1 MEVIPT
7 DLFLL
12 SLTTEM
18 VNREKS
24 ETILLSEEDMAF
36 GVVKVVVT
44 IVWWSAYLHPHNRA
58 IHPYLSSGSTAE
70 WAPL

>member
-44 IVWWSAYLHPHNRA
+44 IV
-58 IHPYLSSGSTAE
+58 
-70 WAPL
+70 